1 MSDIFKKGP
10 SQLERI
16 ERGLKKIENDL
27 FSESLKVVHS
37 SISHTFDID
46 PEQPKETP
54 ASWLQELEDGVV
66 TMEDLAKR
74 QRIALA
80 SWQSP
85 KNAPV
90 ALQIA
95 AKVLG
100 GMQKVRAMGD
110 QGNKTLNVN
119 VVTINA
125 PMPVFEEKEIDH
137 E

>member
-1 MSDIFKKGP
+1 MTDIFKPKQ
-10 SQLERI
+10 SSLEKI
-16 ERGLKKIENDL
+16 EKGLKKIENDL
-27 FSESLKVVHS
+27 YAESLKTVHS

-46 PEQPKETP
+46 PATGEVP
-54 ASWLQELEDGVV
+54 AAWLQEIEDGEA
-66 TMEDLAKR
+66 TMEEIDKR
-74 QRIALA
+74 KRIALA

-100 GMQKVRAMGD
+100 GMQKARAMGD

>member
-1 MSDIFKKGP
+1 MSDIFKPKP
-10 SQLERI
+10 SSLELI
-16 ERGLKKIENDL
+16 ERGLKKVENDL
-27 FSESLKVVHS
+27 FQESLKVVHS
-37 SISHTFDID
+37 AISHTFDID
-46 PEQPKETP
+46 PSKPEETP
-54 ASWLQELEDGVV
+54 AEWLKEIEDGSE
-66 TMEDLAKR
+66 TLESIGKR

-80 SWQSP
+80 AWQSP

-95 AKVLG
+95 AKVLS
-100 GMQKVRAMGD
+100 GMQKARAMGD

>member
-1 MSDIFKKGP
+1 MSDIFKRGP
-10 SQLERI
+10 SSLEKI
-16 ERGLKKIENDL
+16 EKGLKKIENDL

-46 PEQPKETP
+46 PENPKETP
-54 ASWLQELEDGVV
+54 VAWLEEIDEGTETLESI
-66 TMEDLAKR
+66 AKR

-85 KNAPV
+85 KDAPV

-95 AKVLG
+95 AKVLS
-100 GMQKVRAMGD
+100 GMQKARAMGD